1 MPFSNP
7 QVSGNPIVIKDEGIT
22 LTSAVGSI
30 DFVGA
35 GVTGTALGG
44 AVTETIPGGT
54 GAVVVIGE
62 VPSGLIDGNNVTFTL
77 THTPAVGTLALYNG
91 GGRLKLTEDYTLV
104 GLTITFNI
112 APMVGS
118 ILLADYQY

>member
-1 MPFSNP
+1 MTYFNP
-7 QVSGNPIVIKDEGIT
+7 EVRGGSITIKDEGVT
-22 LTSAVGSI
+22 LTSNATSI

-35 GVTGTALGG
+35 GVTGTVLGST
-44 AVTETIPGGT
+44 VTETIPGGT
-54 GAVVVIGE
+54 GAVTVVGE
-62 VPSGLIDGNNVTFTL
+62 TPSGVIDGNNVTFTL
-77 THTPAVGTLALYNG
+77 ANTPIAGTLALYNG
-91 GGRLKLTEDYTLV
+91 GGRLKVTEDYTLV